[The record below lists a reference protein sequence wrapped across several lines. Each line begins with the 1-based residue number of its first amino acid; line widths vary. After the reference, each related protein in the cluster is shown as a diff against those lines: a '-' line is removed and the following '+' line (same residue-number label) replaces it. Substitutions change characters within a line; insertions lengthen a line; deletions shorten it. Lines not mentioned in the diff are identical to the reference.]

1 MKKTTAKTAV
11 KTATKATQ
19 PTQPA
24 TVKAAQKS
32 KETTKQIISRLVN
45 LLNLKVMPKDGK
57 GFDFL
62 VALNRS
68 IKPGQVTQIAK
79 SINKMGVIR
88 PIVVA
93 KFTYLGKQGTY
104 IIDGQHLYHALLRN
118 NSDFPYV
125 EITVNDD
132 ADLVEKIALL
142 NSSSKSWNLLDY
154 IQAWSYVVSDY
165 RILMKHFN
173 TYDLEIQQLSSILH
187 RGAVSHHNGENMSKI
202 IKTGLFNVLN
212 EKQAI
217 ITLDYITD
225 ALKIIPRMD
234 RMSNKLF
241 VSAYVDYLNSK
252 KDYDHAKFCKV
263 LEKHAPQLKFVTID
277 KDTLADFLKRMN

>member
-11 KTATKATQ
+11 KTATKATTTTE
-19 PTQPA
+19 TQPA
-24 TVKAAQKS
+24 
-32 KETTKQIISRLVN
+32 KETTKQIVSRLVN

-68 IKPGQVTQIAK
+68 IKPGQVTEIAK

-93 KFTYLGKQGTY
+93 KFTYLGKQGNY

-142 NSSSKSWNLLDY
+142 NSSSKSWTLLDY

-165 RILMKHFN
+165 KILMKHFN

-187 RGAVSHHNGENMSKI
+187 RGAVSHHNGGENMSKI

>member
-1 MKKTTAKTAV
+1 MKKTTTKTAV
-11 KTATKATQ
+11 KTATKA
-19 PTQPA
+19 TQPA

-142 NSSSKSWNLLDY
+142 NSSSKSWTLLDY

>member
-11 KTATKATQ
+11 KTATKATA
-19 PTQPA
+19 TQPA
-24 TVKAAQKS
+24 
-32 KETTKQIISRLVN
+32 KETTKQIVSRLVN

-62 VALNRS
+62 VALNRR
-68 IKPGQVTQIAK
+68 IIPAQVTALAQ
-79 SINKMGVIR
+79 SINRMGVIR

-142 NSSSKSWNLLDY
+142 NSSSKSWTLLDY

-165 RILMKHFN
+165 KILMKHFN

-241 VSAYVDYLNSK
+241 VSAYVDYLNFVK
-252 KDYDHAKFCKV
+252 Y
-263 LEKHAPQLKFVTID
+263 LKNM
-277 KDTLADFLKRMN
+277 LHN

>member
-1 MKKTTAKTAV
+1 MKTIAKTAKKTTV
-11 KTATKATQ
+11 EVES
-19 PTQPA
+19 P
-24 TVKAAQKS
+24 
-32 KETTKQIISRLVN
+32 KQIVKKVKQVN

-62 VALNRS
+62 VALNRR
-68 IKPGQVTQIAK
+68 IIPAQVTALAK
-79 SINKMGVIR
+79 SINRMGVIR

-93 KFTYLGKQGTY
+93 NFTYLGKEGTY

-118 NSDFPYV
+118 NLNFPYV
-125 EITVNDD
+125 EITINSD
-132 ADLVEKIALL
+132 ADLVEVIALL
-142 NSSSKSWNLLDY
+142 NSSSKSWTLLDY
-154 IQAWSYVVSDY
+154 IQAWTYIVPDY
-165 RILMKHFN
+165 KILMNHFN
-173 TYDLEIQQLSSILH
+173 TYDLEIQQLSAILH
-187 RGAVSHHNGENMSKI
+187 RGTVNHNGNKHMSKI
-202 IKTGLFNVLN
+202 IKSGEFNVLN
-212 EKQAI
+212 EKKAI
-217 ITLDYITD
+217 IKLDYITD

-252 KDYDHAKFCKV
+252 KDYDHVKFCAV

>member
-1 MKKTTAKTAV
+1 MKTTAKTAK
-11 KTATKATQ
+11 KTAKTT
-19 PTQPA
+19 TIE
-24 TVKAAQKS
+24 V
-32 KETTKQIISRLVN
+32 ETPKQIVKKVRQVN

-62 VALNRS
+62 VALNRR
-68 IKPGQVTQIAK
+68 IIPAQVTALAK
-79 SINKMGVIR
+79 SINRMGVIR

-93 KFTYLGKQGTY
+93 NFTYLGKEGTY

-118 NSDFPYV
+118 NLDFPYV
-125 EITVNDD
+125 EITINND
-132 ADLVEKIALL
+132 ADLVEVIALL
-142 NSSSKSWNLLDY
+142 NSSSKSWTLLDY
-154 IQAWSYVVSDY
+154 IQAWTYIVPDY
-165 RILMKHFN
+165 KILMNHFN

-225 ALKIIPRMD
+225 VLKIIPRMD

-252 KDYDHAKFCKV
+252 KDYDHVKFCAV
-263 LEKHAPQLKFVTID
+263 LKKHAPQLKFVTID